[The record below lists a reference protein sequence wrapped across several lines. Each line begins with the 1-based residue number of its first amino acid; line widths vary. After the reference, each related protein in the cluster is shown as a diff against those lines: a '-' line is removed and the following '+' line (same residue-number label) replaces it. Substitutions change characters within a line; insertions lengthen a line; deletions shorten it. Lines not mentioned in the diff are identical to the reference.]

1 MEPLRNAWH
10 SIVEG
15 LEAEGV
21 RYLFGMPGNPRL
33 LYDAL
38 YDSELIRTVH
48 AREQSSGAFMALAYA
63 RAAGDTGVCFGST
76 GPGFTNMLSAVLEA
90 QAAAVPLVVLSASVS
105 VAHEGMPAFQEADQ
119 LSMARPVTKW
129 AYRIP
134 APERTP
140 WALRRAFQIA
150 RSGCPG
156 PVYLEIP
163 VDLSLRSTSIPAYER
178 APAVAP
184 PAPDPEALT
193 QAAQLLTQSERPV
206 LIAGGG
212 AVSSHASNE
221 LRAFAEEQGIPVLSS
236 ASGRGIIDENHPL
249 SLGLT
254 GLYFTRLGREHYF
267 KADLLLILGSRNEQF
282 ETGAWSY
289 MPPGAKI
296 IQVDIDATAINR
308 NWFADV
314 GVTADVRSTLNALRQ
329 ILPQPDSNS
338 ARLVRSR
345 SIQTAK
351 ELYLT
356 EVRSESL
363 QEYGQLKTKRVLAEY
378 QEVFGTGSVLVNENG
393 AQDLWSYYSPY
404 MRVPVRGCVPPGAQT
419 CMGAGVSGAVGV
431 KLARPEEP
439 VVCVCGDGAFQMYMR
454 ELATAAQYGLGICYL
469 VLNNRALGWIKY
481 HQLHNQ
487 ERYIDTEFEMQPDFA
502 KVAEASGCLGI
513 LVETEAELRAALE
526 AAHTA
531 IQSGRP
537 AVLDCHIDD
546 EQPPGFRDFHREI
559 LGYEQA

>member
-1 MEPLRNAWH
+1 MGTLRNAWH

-15 LEAEGV
+15 LEAENV
-21 RYLFGMPGNPRL
+21 RHLFGMPGNPKL

-38 YDSELIRTVH
+38 YDSELITSVH

-63 RAAGDTGVCFGST
+63 RAAGCTGVCFGST

-90 QAAAVPLVVLSASVS
+90 QAAATPLIVISASVS
-105 VAHEGMPAFQEADQ
+105 VAHEGMPAFQETDQ
-119 LSMARPVTKW
+119 LSMARPITKW

-163 VDLSLRSTSIPAYER
+163 VDLSLKPTDIPPYER
-178 APAVAP
+178 SPDVAP
-184 PAPDPEALT
+184 PAPDPVALT
-193 QAAQLLTQSERPV
+193 QAAHLLTHSKRPL

-212 AVSSHASNE
+212 AVSSQAFEE

-249 SLGLT
+249 ALGLT
-254 GLYFTRLGREHYF
+254 GLYFTRIGREHYF

-289 MPPGAKI
+289 QPPHAKI

-308 NWFADV
+308 NWQADIGITADV
-314 GVTADVRSTLNALRQ
+314 GSTLSTLRQ
-329 ILPQPDSNS
+329 LLPPLDPKSP
-338 ARLVRSR
+338 RLVRSKT
-345 SIQTAK
+345 IQAAK
-351 ELYLT
+351 ASYLN
-356 EVRSESL
+356 EVHNECM
-363 QEYGQLKTKRVLAEY
+363 QEYNHLKTKRVLAEY

-419 CMGAGVSGAVGV
+419 CMGAGVSGALGV
-431 KLARPEEP
+431 KLARPEEQ

-454 ELATAAQYGLGICYL
+454 ELATAAQYSLGICYL
-469 VLNNRALGWIKY
+469 VLNNRALGWIRY
-481 HQLHNQ
+481 HQLHNK
-487 ERYIDTEFEMQPDFA
+487 ERYIDTSFEVQPDFA
-502 KVAEASGCLGI
+502 AVAEASGCLGI
-513 LVETEAELRAALE
+513 RVAHESEIRAAVE
-526 AAHTA
+526 AAYVA
-531 IQSGRP
+531 VQSGQP
-537 AVLDCHIDD
+537 AVLDCYIDD
-546 EQPPGFRDFHREI
+546 EQPPGFHDFHREV
-559 LGYEQA
+559 LGYKHA